1 MRTIRQNVFETNSSS
16 MHAVCILTE
25 TEYKNLKEGKGLIVG
40 DSHYEDINVETVQQ
54 YFKEQAEYLKK
65 KNIEYKADIEELKKL
80 ENRTVDSFTN
90 KERYLIRWNTELFKS
105 NPKEAIKNGL
115 KELNDMIAENEK
127 SLETLENEDFI
138 KKIADKVLYHIDS
151 IQYIKDNDFDY
162 EEAGLTEDEFEYIQD
177 FLSEKDNIDS
187 FGYGY
192 ENQEVNS
199 RKIDGQE
206 VYVLSYSG
214 YSN

>member
-25 TEYKNLKEGKGLIVG
+25 TEYENIKAGKGLIVG
-40 DSHYEDINVETVQQ
+40 NSHYEDITVETVQK

-65 KNIEYKADIEELKKL
+65 RNVEYKADIEELKTL

-90 KERYLIRWNTELFKS
+90 RERYLIRWNTELFKS
-105 NPKEAIKNGL
+105 NPKQAIENGL
-115 KELNDMIAENEK
+115 KELNDMISENEE
-127 SLETLENEDFI
+127 SLKTLENEDFI
-138 KKIADKVLYHIDS
+138 KKIADKVIYHIDS

-162 EEAGLTEDEFEYIQD
+162 EEAGITEDEFEYIQD

-192 ENQEVNS
+192 ENSNVDS
-199 RKIDGQE
+199 RDINGQRI
-206 VYVLSYSG
+206 YVLSYSG
-214 YSN
+214 YDY

>member
-25 TEYKNLKEGKGLIVG
+25 TEYKNIKEGKGLIAG
-40 DSHYEDINVETVQQ
+40 ESHYKDINVEAVQQ

-65 KNIEYKADIEELKKL
+65 RNAERKVDIEDLKTL

-90 KERYLIRWNTELFKS
+90 RERYLIRWDIDLYKS
-105 NPKEAIKNGL
+105 DPKKAIENGL
-115 KELNDMIAENEK
+115 KELNDQISENEK
-127 SLETLENEDFI
+127 DLETLENEEFI
-138 KKIADKVLYHIDS
+138 NRVANKVLYHIDAL
-151 IQYIKDNDFDY
+151 QYIKDNDFDY
-162 EEAGLTEDEFEYIQD
+162 EEAGLTSEEFEYMRD
-177 FLSEKDNIDS
+177 FLSDMDNIDS

-192 ENQEVNS
+192 ENQNVDS

-206 VYVLSYSG
+206 IYVLSYSG
-214 YSN
+214 YN